1 MKKIGND
8 GFAITGILYT
18 LFALFLMVLFSVLAG
33 LSSRK
38 NMLEKTTSALNE
50 SYVGKE
56 IVIDV
61 LNVHTLAT
69 EGAPVTGKYIFEHTF
84 KEEGKDPM
92 LIKCSSYLKKG
103 DDITEITFVP
113 NTCNISSYI
122 ICLKNENVCLSSGEL
137 NVSENKFILTDI
149 YSFE

>member
-56 IVIDV
+56 IATYIYE
-61 LNVHTLAT
+61 NNITL
-69 EGAPVTGKYIFEHTF
+69 
-84 KEEGKDPM
+84 EE
-92 LIKCSSYLKKG
+92 Y
-103 DDITEITFVP
+103 
-113 NTCNISSYI
+113 
-122 ICLKNENVCLSSGEL
+122 KNKNR
-137 NVSENKFILTDI
+137 
-149 YSFE
+149 